1 MSAGATSV
9 RIASGQGFWGDWLEA
24 PVRQVEAGPI
34 DYLVMDYLAE
44 VTMSILQKQRNR
56 NPSQGYARDFVP
68 LMGRILPT
76 CIERGI
82 RVIANAG
89 GVNPLACAESVRE
102 LARQVGLAGRARIG
116 VITGDDLMERLDDL
130 LAEGIELR
138 NMDTDEPLESVR
150 ELIQSANAY
159 IGAAP
164 MIEALRQGAD
174 VVVAGR
180 TTDTALTYAPM
191 MFEHGWAAD
200 DWDKIAAGVVAG
212 HINECGAQATG
223 GNTGV
228 DWESIDYSDI
238 GYPIIESRADGEFVV
253 TKHDGLGG
261 RVTVATVTEQLVYEM
276 GDPSEYITPDCV
288 ADFRTIQLEQEG
300 EDRVRVFGAG
310 GGPATDMLKVSIS
323 YRAGY
328 KTTGRMVY
336 SWPDAYAKA
345 QAADRTIRA
354 RLDRVG
360 LRFDEIYTEYLGAG
374 ACHGPLAGAVPR
386 DLPEVELRIGVRHST
401 NRHAVERFAREIAS
415 LILAGPPTATGFG
428 GGRPRVQEMVAYWPA
443 LIPKTHVHPEVQV
456 EVA

>member
-1 MSAGATSV
+1 VSDKVV
-9 RIASGQGFWGDWLEA
+9 RIAAGQGFWGDWLEA

-56 NPSQGYARDFVP
+56 DPSAGYARDFVP

-89 GVNPLACAESVRE
+89 GVNPLACSESVRE
-102 LARQVGLAGRARIG
+102 LARRVGLEGRARIG
-116 VITGDDLMERLDDL
+116 VITGDDLMDRLDDL

-138 NMDTDEPLESVR
+138 NMETDEPLESIR
-150 ELIQSANAY
+150 DKIQSANAY
-159 IGAAP
+159 IGAEP
-164 MIEALRQGAD
+164 MLQALRKGAD
-174 VVVAGR
+174 VVLAGR

-200 DWDKIAAGVVAG
+200 DWDKLAAGVVAG

-228 DWESIDYSDI
+228 DWQSIDYSDI
-238 GYPIIESRADGEFVV
+238 GYPIIESGRGGDFVV
-253 TKHDGLGG
+253 TKHDNLGG
-261 RVTVATVTEQLVYEM
+261 RVTVATVTEQLLYEM
-276 GDPSEYITPDCV
+276 GDPAEYITPDCV

-300 EDRVRVFGAG
+300 KDRVRVFGLK

-323 YRAGY
+323 YHAGW
-328 KTTGRMVY
+328 KAIGRMVY
-336 SWPDAYAKA
+336 SWPDAYEKA
-345 QAADRTIRA
+345 QAADRTLRA
-354 RLDRVG
+354 RFDRAG

-374 ACHGPLAGAVPR
+374 ATHGPLVGPLPA
-386 DLPEVELRIGVRHST
+386 DLPEVELRIGVKSSR
-401 NRHAVERFAREIAS
+401 NRHAVERFTREIAS

>member
-1 MSAGATSV
+1 V

-44 VTMSILQKQRNR
+44 VTMSILQKQRSR
-56 NPSQGYARDFVP
+56 DRSQGYARDFVP
-68 LMGRILPT
+68 LMGRILAT
-76 CIERGI
+76 CIDEGV

-89 GVNPLACAESVRE
+89 GVNPLSCRDSVV
-102 LARQVGLAGRARIG
+102 QVGRDAGYAGRACIG
-116 VITGDDLMERLDDL
+116 VITGDDLMDRLDEL
-130 LAEGIELR
+130 LVQGIELR
-138 NMDTDEPLESVR
+138 NMETGEPLEAVR
-150 ELIQSANAY
+150 DRIQSANAY
-159 IGAAP
+159 LGAAP

-174 VVVAGR
+174 VVIAGR

-191 MFEHGWAAD
+191 MFEHCWAAD
-200 DWDKIAAGVVAG
+200 DWDKLAAGVVAG

-238 GYPIIESRADGEFVV
+238 GYPIIESYPDGEFVV
-253 TKHDGLGG
+253 TKHEGLGG

-288 ADFRTIQLEQEG
+288 ADFRTIQLEQQSD
-300 EDRVRVFGAG
+300 DRVHVHAVR
-310 GGPATDMLKVSIS
+310 GGPATDQLKVSIS
-323 YRAGY
+323 YLAGY
-328 KTTGRMVY
+328 KAIGRMTY
-336 SWPDAYAKA
+336 SWPDAYEKA
-345 QAADRTIRA
+345 RAAGHTIRA
-354 RLDRVG
+354 RLDRLG
-360 LRFDEIYTEYLGAG
+360 LRFDEIHTEYLGAG
-374 ACHGPLAGAVPR
+374 ACHGPLAGAPR
-386 DLPEVELRIGVRHST
+386 ADLPEVELRIGVKHSSD
-401 NRHAVERFAREIAS
+401 RAAVDRFTREIAA

-443 LIPKTHVHPEVQV
+443 LIPKTRVQPRVEV